1 MKSLPIAKPGGPKMD
16 GTILKETLQAILPQ
30 SVIEKLAEKYG
41 VLERARKRDIVSLV
55 YSLVLS
61 AGSDDSGVL
70 AEAMKRYNTEAKE
83 RVVRGAFY
91 AWLDEEMADLM
102 ERLVEEAIGYACSLP
117 PFLPGILGTVE
128 DWFIFDSETVTLRPA
143 LSDVYP
149 GSGSPAAVKV
159 HKELSVGR
167 GCMTDYHLSPAQ
179 DHDSPHLIVDERY
192 RNMGLLIDLGYV
204 SFERLRQFAK
214 YNITFV
220 QRLHESWKPKV
231 NRLFRGEV
239 QGEFFEGAD
248 FDELLMDEVIVLD
261 GSCVDAEV
269 TLDKGEN
276 AVTCRLVMIPGPNGY
291 LIYLTN
297 LPRKSHGPRQVGDL
311 YRVRYE
317 IELDNKLDKSGAQLD
332 QIRATTQSSVRIQL
346 AAKLLHSLIV
356 DVLIHRDN
364 LERIRNGYVYR
375 GPLHR
380 LALAYALRA
389 QHALLVSAL
398 LYCNTP
404 LDYWD
409 RLAELIADDG
419 RDPNWRRRPSVLD
432 RLLGL
437 TAPRGRPRKKKFRD
451 CRPSA
456 APYRKAA
463 DQAAMR

>member
-1 MKSLPIAKPGGPKMD
+1 MD
-16 GTILKETLQAILPQ
+16 GTILRETLQAILPQ
-30 SVIEKLAEKYG
+30 SVIEKFADKLG
-41 VLERARKRDIVSLV
+41 VVSRSRKREIVKLV

-70 AEAMKRYNTEAKE
+70 ADAMKRYNTEAQK

-91 AWLDEEMADLM
+91 AWMDDEMAELM
-102 ERLVEEAIGYACSLP
+102 ERLVEEAIGYAYSLS

-143 LSDVYP
+143 LADVYP

-167 GCMTDYHLSPAQ
+167 GCMTDYHLSPAKE
-179 DHDSPHLIVDERY
+179 HDSPHLTIDERY
-192 RNMGLLIDLGYV
+192 SGMGLLFDLGYV
-204 SFERLRQFAK
+204 SLERIRAFRK
-214 YNITFV
+214 YNVNFV
-220 QRLHESWKPKV
+220 QRLHEGWKPKV
-231 NRLFRGEV
+231 DRITRGEINEKFV
-239 QGEFFEGAD
+239 SGTD
-248 FDELLMDEVIVLD
+248 LDELLMDEVIVLD
-261 GSCVDAEV
+261 GRCVDADV
-269 TLDKGEN
+269 SFGEGEEK
-276 AVTCRLVMIPGPNGY
+276 VTCRLVMIPGPKEY

-297 LPRKSHGPRQVGDL
+297 LPRSTHGPHQVGDL

-332 QIRATTQSSVRIQL
+332 QIRATTESSVRIQL

-356 DVLIHRDN
+356 DVLVHQDN
-364 LERIRNGYVYR
+364 LERTRNGYVCR

-380 LALAYALRA
+380 LALAYAIRSR
-389 QHALLVSAL
+389 HALLVAAL
-398 LYCNTP
+398 IADEYP
-404 LDYWD
+404 LEQWE

-437 TAPRGRPRKKKFRD
+437 TAPRGRPRKKKLRD
-451 CRPSA
+451 CSPA
-456 APYRKAA
+456 AVPYRKITY
-463 DQAAMR
+463 QMSTM

>member
-1 MKSLPIAKPGGPKMD
+1 MD

-41 VLERARKRDIVSLV
+41 VIERTRKRDIVKLV
-55 YSLVLS
+55 NALVLS

-70 AEAMKRYNTEAKE
+70 AEAMKRYNTEAKK

-91 AWLDEEMADLM
+91 AWLDDEMAEMM

-167 GCMTDYHLSPAQ
+167 GCMTDYHLSPAK

-214 YNITFV
+214 YNIAFV
-220 QRLHESWKPKV
+220 QRLHEGWKPKV
-231 NRLFRGEV
+231 NRIFRGEV

-261 GSCVDAEV
+261 GSCIDAEV

-297 LPRKSHGPRQVGDL
+297 LSRKSHGARQVGDL

-364 LERIRNGYVYR
+364 LERIRNGYVCR

-389 QHALLVSAL
+389 RHALLVSAL

-463 DQAAMR
+463 DYAAMR

>member
-1 MKSLPIAKPGGPKMD
+1 MD
-16 GTILKETLQAILPQ
+16 GTILRETLQAILPQ
-30 SVIEKLAEKYG
+30 SVIEKFAERLG
-41 VLERARKRDIVSLV
+41 VIERARKRDIVKLV

-70 AEAMKRYNTEAKE
+70 AEAMKRYNSEARE

-91 AWLDEEMADLM
+91 AWLDDEMSEMM
-102 ERLVEEAIGYACSLP
+102 ERLVEEAIGYAYSLP

-128 DWFIFDSETVTLRPA
+128 DWFIFDSETVTLRRA

-179 DHDSPHLIVDERY
+179 DHDSPHLVVDERY

-204 SFERLRQFAK
+204 SFVRIREFEK
-214 YNITFV
+214 YNVTFV
-220 QRLHESWKPKV
+220 QRLKESWKPKV
-231 NRLFRGEV
+231 NRIFRGEV

-248 FDELLMDEVIVLD
+248 FDELLIDEVIVLD
-261 GSCVDAEV
+261 GHCVDAEV
-269 TLDKGEN
+269 TLGKGKK
-276 AVTCRLVMIPGPNGY
+276 AVTCRLVMIPGPTGY

-297 LPRKSHGPRQVGDL
+297 LPRNTHGPHQVGDL

-317 IELDNKLDKSGAQLD
+317 IELDNKLDKSGGQLD
-332 QIRATTQSSVRIQL
+332 QIRATTESSVRIQL

-364 LERIRNGYVYR
+364 LERTRNGYVCR

-389 QHALLVSAL
+389 RHALLVTSL
-398 LYCNTP
+398 LYCDPP

-409 RLAELIADDG
+409 HLADVIADEG

-437 TAPRGRPRKKKFRD
+437 TAPRGRPRKRKLRD
-451 CRPSA
+451 CPLSA
-456 APYRKAA
+456 APYRRAEIH
-463 DQAAMR
+463 AAMR

>member
-1 MKSLPIAKPGGPKMD
+1 MD
-16 GTILKETLQAILPQ
+16 GTILKETLQAILPR
-30 SVIEKLAEKYG
+30 SVIEDFAERLGVIERSRKL
-41 VLERARKRDIVSLV
+41 DIVKLV

-70 AEAMKRYNTEAKE
+70 AEAMKRYNTEAQKP
-83 RVVRGAFY
+83 VVRGAFY
-91 AWLDEEMADLM
+91 AWMDDEMAKMM
-102 ERLVEEAIGYACSLP
+102 ERLVEEAIRVAHSLP

-143 LSDVYP
+143 LSGIYP

-167 GCMTDYHLSPAQ
+167 GCMTDYHLSPAKE
-179 DHDSPHLIVDERY
+179 HDSPHLVVDGRY

-204 SFERLRQFAK
+204 SLARLREFEK
-214 YNITFV
+214 YTVTFV
-220 QRLHESWKPKV
+220 QRLKESWKPKV

-239 QGEFFEGAD
+239 QREFFEGAD

-261 GSCVDAEV
+261 GRCVDAEV
-269 TLDKGEN
+269 TLGKGKQ
-276 AVTCRLVMIPGPNGY
+276 AVTCRLVMIPGPTGY

-297 LPRKSHGPRQVGDL
+297 LPRKTHGPHQVGDL

-332 QIRATTQSSVRIQL
+332 QIRATTESSVRIQL

-364 LERIRNGYVYR
+364 LERTRNGYVCR

-389 QHALLVSAL
+389 RHALLVTAL
-398 LYCNTP
+398 LYSDTP
-404 LDYWD
+404 IDYWN
-409 RLAELIADDG
+409 RLADLIAADG

-437 TAPRGRPRKKKFRD
+437 TAPRGRPRKKKLRE
-451 CRPSA
+451 CQPSA
-456 APYRKAA
+456 APYRRAA
-463 DQAAMR
+463 IPAAMR

>member
-1 MKSLPIAKPGGPKMD
+1 MD

-30 SVIEKLAEKYG
+30 SVIEKLAEKCG
-41 VLERARKRDIVSLV
+41 VIERARKRDIVKLV
-55 YSLVLS
+55 YALVLS
-61 AGSDDSGVL
+61 GGSDDSGVF
-70 AEAMKRYNTEAKE
+70 ADAMKRYNTEAKE

-91 AWLDEEMADLM
+91 AWLDDEMAEMM
-102 ERLVEEAIGYACSLP
+102 ERLVESAIGYASALP

-128 DWFIFDSETVTLRPA
+128 DWFIFDSETITLRSA
-143 LSDVYP
+143 LSAVYP

-167 GCMTDYHLSPAQ
+167 GCMTDYHLSPAV
-179 DHDSPHLIVDERY
+179 DHDSPHLVVDERY

-204 SFERLRQFAK
+204 SFERIRQFK
-214 YNITFV
+214 RHNISFV

-231 NRLFRGEV
+231 NRIFRGEV
-239 QGEFFEGAD
+239 RGEFFEGAD
-248 FDELLMDEVIVLD
+248 FDELLMDEVIALD
-261 GSCVDAEV
+261 GSCIDAEV
-269 TLDKGEN
+269 TLDKGED

-297 LPRKSHGPRQVGDL
+297 LERKTHGPRQVGDL

-332 QIRATTQSSVRIQL
+332 QIRSTTESSVRIQI

-364 LERIRNGYVYR
+364 LERIQNGYVYC

-380 LALAYALRA
+380 LRLAYALRA
-389 QHALLVSAL
+389 RYALLITAL
-398 LYCNTP
+398 FYSNISF
-404 LDYWD
+404 DYWD
-409 RLAELIADDG
+409 HLADVIAEDG
-419 RDPNWRRRPSVLD
+419 RDPNWRSRPSVLD

-437 TAPRGRPRKKKFRD
+437 TAPRGRPRKKKIED
-451 CRPSA
+451 CQPSA
-456 APYRKAA
+456 APYRKNVNC
-463 DQAAMR
+463 AAMR

>member
-1 MKSLPIAKPGGPKMD
+1 MD
-16 GTILKETLQAILPQ
+16 GTILRETLQAILPESIIEQ
-30 SVIEKLAEKYG
+30 YAEKLG
-41 VLERARKRDIVSLV
+41 VVERSRKRDIVKLV

-70 AEAMKRYNTEAKE
+70 ADAMKRYNTEARE

-91 AWLDEEMADLM
+91 AWLDDEMASLM
-102 ERLVEEAIGYACSLP
+102 EQLIEEAVGYAYSLP

-128 DWFIFDSETVTLRPA
+128 DWFIFDSETVTLRPVLA
-143 LSDVYP
+143 DIYP

-159 HKELSVGR
+159 HKEISVGR
-167 GCMTDYHLSPAQ
+167 GCMTDYHLSPAK
-179 DHDSPHLIVDERY
+179 DHDSPHLVIDERY
-192 RNMGLLIDLGYV
+192 SNMGVLIDLGYV
-204 SFERLRQFAK
+204 SFKRIRDFEK
-214 YNITFV
+214 YNVTFV
-220 QRLHESWKPKV
+220 HRLKEGWNPQV
-231 NRLFRGEV
+231 NSISRGEV
-239 QGEFFEGAD
+239 HGEFFEGAD

-261 GSCVDAEV
+261 GRCVDAEV
-269 TLDKGEN
+269 TLGKGKN
-276 AVTCRLVMIPGPNGY
+276 AVRCRLVMIPGPKGY

-297 LPRKSHGPRQVGDL
+297 LPRKTHGPHQVGDL

-317 IELDNKLDKSGAQLD
+317 IELDNKLDKSGGQLD
-332 QIRATTQSSVRIQL
+332 QIRATTESSVRIQL

-364 LERIRNGYVYR
+364 LERTRNGYVCR

-389 QHALLVSAL
+389 RHALLVTAL
-398 LYCNTP
+398 LYSETP
-404 LDYWD
+404 LDYWN
-409 RLAELIADDG
+409 RLADLIAADG

-437 TAPRGRPRKKKFRD
+437 TAPRGRPRKKKLRE

-456 APYRKAA
+456 APYRRAA
-463 DQAAMR
+463 IPAAMR

>member
-1 MKSLPIAKPGGPKMD
+1 
-16 GTILKETLQAILPQ
+16 
-30 SVIEKLAEKYG
+30 
-41 VLERARKRDIVSLV
+41 
-55 YSLVLS
+55 
-61 AGSDDSGVL
+61 
-70 AEAMKRYNTEAKE
+70 
-83 RVVRGAFY
+83 
-91 AWLDEEMADLM
+91 
-102 ERLVEEAIGYACSLP
+102 
-117 PFLPGILGTVE
+117 
-128 DWFIFDSETVTLRPA
+128 
-143 LSDVYP
+143 
-149 GSGSPAAVKV
+149 
-159 HKELSVGR
+159 
-167 GCMTDYHLSPAQ
+167 
-179 DHDSPHLIVDERY
+179 
-192 RNMGLLIDLGYV
+192 
-204 SFERLRQFAK
+204 
-214 YNITFV
+214 
-220 QRLHESWKPKV
+220 
-231 NRLFRGEV
+231 
-239 QGEFFEGAD
+239 
-248 FDELLMDEVIVLD
+248 
-261 GSCVDAEV
+261 
-269 TLDKGEN
+269 
-276 AVTCRLVMIPGPNGY
+276 MIPGPNGY

-297 LPRKSHGPRQVGDL
+297 LSRKSHGPRQVGDL

-364 LERIRNGYVYR
+364 LERIRNGYVCR

-389 QHALLVSAL
+389 RHALLVSAL

-463 DQAAMR
+463 DYAAMR